1 MELRFSQPESLP
13 RASIAMVALGFG
25 FGALAHLVAWPHGL
39 PAGLIGGTLGVV
51 TGAALGYQRLWP
63 RLALGV
69 LACAALVASS
79 TWAAMIGCGAV
90 TAVALALGT
99 QGGRRY
105 ASIALGSAVSV
116 LACWVAIKISFA
128 QQTHAWSG
136 ALIAGTAGAAMGM
149 LAALALLPR
158 HVAIGRDAVAA
169 AVARLPLGLDQEVRN
184 LCTQSVTLWT
194 QAKARMA
201 SDPENR
207 DLLRQGVVKVLEV
220 AAKES
225 APLASGSDQALRDR
239 IAELDTRIG
248 HAKDEETRTQYQS
261 AKQALLDQQQYRE
274 KLSTRR
280 DRLVAKLHHHVAALE
295 KFQLAALG
303 AQKDG
308 EARPVLGRLAELSAE
323 VTSTSEA
330 LMEVEHVVA
339 SA

>member
-1 MELRFSQPESLP
+1 MELRFSQHESFH
-13 RASIAMVALGFG
+13 RAAIAMVATGFG
-25 FGALAHLVAWPHGL
+25 FGALAHLVSWPHGL

-51 TGAALGYQRLWP
+51 AGAALGYQRLWP

-69 LACAALVASS
+69 LACAALAVSN

-90 TAVALALGT
+90 TALALALGT

-105 ASIALGSAVSV
+105 ATIALGTAVSV
-116 LACWVAIKISFA
+116 VACWVAIQISFA

-136 ALIAGTAGAAMGM
+136 ALVDGTAAAAMGM
-149 LAALALLPR
+149 LGALALLPR
-158 HVAIGRDAVAA
+158 HVGIGRDAVVA
-169 AVARLPLGLDQEVRN
+169 AVARLPLGLDTEVRN
-184 LCTQSVTLWT
+184 LCNQSVSLWT
-194 QAKARMA
+194 QANARMV

-225 APLASGSDQALRDR
+225 APLASGSDAALRER
-239 IAELDTRIG
+239 IVELETRIG
-248 HAKDEETRTQYQS
+248 NATDDETRTQYQA
-261 AKQALLDQQQYRE
+261 AKQALTEQQLYRE

-330 LMEVEHVVA
+330 LMEVEQVVA
-339 SA
+339 